1 MLWANHYQALLPA
14 QIICNLRSNLA
25 ELCAVGGQT
34 LLGMISPA
42 ESRKKIIHLFLINIW
57 WNENSFISLY
67 RTK

>member
-1 MLWANHYQALLPA
+1 MAKHYWVLLPA

-25 ELCAVGGQT
+25 ELCATGGQT
-34 LLGMISPA
+34 LSGMIFPA
-42 ESRKKIIHLFLINIW
+42 ESRRKKTLINIW